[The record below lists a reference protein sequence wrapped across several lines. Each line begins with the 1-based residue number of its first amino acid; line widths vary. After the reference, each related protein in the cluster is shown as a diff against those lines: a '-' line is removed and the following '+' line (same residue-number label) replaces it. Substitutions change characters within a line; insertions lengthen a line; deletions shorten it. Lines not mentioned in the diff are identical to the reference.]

1 LINRLKEVLK
11 FPTDHCRLVTDYC
24 TPPLPFP
31 NVESGFG
38 NDVNEISASLLNF
51 TQGSLTYC
59 ENKVKSKSKLEFESF
74 GMKIF

>member
-1 LINRLKEVLK
+1 LINRLKEVMK
-11 FPTDHCRLVTDYC
+11 FQTDYCRLATDYC
-24 TPPLPFP
+24 TTLPYS
-31 NVESGFG
+31 NVSNGFG